1 MATEEPTE
9 FITPLQAY
17 AIELNEVYEA
27 FKQAGFTEGEAWH
40 LLLHH
45 IQETELPVYSIVDSD
60 DDTEETEEEDGS

>member
-1 MATEEPTE
+1 MATEESMD

-40 LLLHH
+40 LLLQHL
-45 IQETELPVYSIVDSD
+45 QDTELPIYTIVDGED
-60 DDTEETEEEDGS
+60 DQEEIEEE